1 VGYWQ
6 NRRADAPPRSERAR
20 TLTARSDITAV
31 LAAGDPN
38 HTEPALHHV
47 HHDDSTALPLAAN

>member
-31 LAAGDPN
+31 LAAGDPTTLSRPYTTCTTTTRR
-38 HTEPALHHV
+38 HCR
-47 HHDDSTALPLAAN
+47 